1 MHNILGSCHI
11 AIIRFKWSQPLDG
24 PPRAH
29 QLRGAVAKSFPD
41 EPIFHQHEGSKFVYR
56 YPVIQYRWE
65 RNAGVIM
72 GINEGAEKIVKM
84 PWLDLP
90 LELGETKVIISDAEI
105 YYRKGQFAI
114 SDRLERYSLLSPWVP
129 FNQENY
135 KAYQKLSQSEQL
147 LERDRLLV
155 AQILTAL
162 RGLKIDFPERL
173 YAAFELTRSVIAP
186 YKDQALTG
194 LLGHFFTNA
203 VLPDHFAIG
212 RATSHGYGWFTK
224 S

>member
-1 MHNILGSCHI
+1 MHNLLGSCHI
-11 AIIRFKWSQPLDG
+11 AIIRFKWSHPLDG
-24 PPRAH
+24 SPRAH

-41 EPIFHQHEGSKFVYR
+41 EPIFHQHEGGKFVYR
-56 YPVIQYRWE
+56 YPIIQYRWE
-65 RNAGVIM
+65 RNAGIIM
-72 GINEGAEKIVKM
+72 GINEGAEKIVRI
-84 PWLDLP
+84 PWLDLH
-90 LELGETKVIISDAEI
+90 LELAENKVVISDAEI

-114 SDRLERYSLLSPWVP
+114 SNRLERYSLLSPWVP

-135 KAYQKLSQSEQL
+135 KTYQNLSLSEQV

-155 AQILTAL
+155 AQILMTL

-173 YAAFELTRSVIAP
+173 YAAFELTHSVIAP

-194 LLGHFFTNA
+194 FLGHFSTNA

-212 RATSHGYGWFTK
+212 RAVSHGYGWFVK